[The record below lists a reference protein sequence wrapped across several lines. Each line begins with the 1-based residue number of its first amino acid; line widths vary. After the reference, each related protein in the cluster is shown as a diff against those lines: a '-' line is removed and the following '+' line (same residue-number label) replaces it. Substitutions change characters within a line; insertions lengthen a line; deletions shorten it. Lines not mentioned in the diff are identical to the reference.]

1 MQSEDVSA
9 KSVHVHSP
17 SSAHVPA
24 SWQSLSAVHTN
35 PVEGEEKL
43 SVIKATI
50 IATWKEL
57 LQSVSNLNCA
67 QYYRQ
72 QTKECPKIQ
81 KAVGN
86 PTAHIFRL
94 TSCPKLGK
102 IKQNIVE
109 KRAIS
114 VKIEEK

>member
-1 MQSEDVSA
+1 MSA
-9 KSVHVHSP
+9 ESVHVHSP
-17 SSAHVPA
+17 SAHVPA

-72 QTKECPKIQ
+72 QTLECPKIQ
-81 KAVGN
+81 KAMGI
-86 PTAHIFRL
+86 PTTHICWL
-94 TSCPKLGK
+94 TSCSKLSK
-102 IKQNIVE
+102 IKQNISE
-109 KRAIS
+109 KHNIS
-114 VKIEEK
+114 LKNEEKE

>member
-1 MQSEDVSA
+1 
-9 KSVHVHSP
+9 VHVHAP
-17 SSAHVPA
+17 SAPHVPA
-24 SWQSLSAVHTN
+24 SLHSLSAVHLY

-72 QTKECPKIQ
+72 QTKECQKIQ

-109 KRAIS
+109 KHVIS
-114 VKIEEK
+114 VKKEEK